1 MNIALYGGSFD
12 PPHIG
17 HVRVALKALEMLEID
32 KLIIVPAFKNPF
44 KPSVSA
50 DGMQRFQW
58 LKKIFASTPKI
69 EISSFEIDQH
79 RSVYTIETVHHYA
92 KICDKLYVIIGADNL
107 ATLDQWRDIDV
118 LRTMVTFVVA
128 SRDGIPIPNE
138 MITLP
143 VKEEVSSTDFRH
155 SFGSL
160 GLDEEIEN
168 DITTYYKEHYE
179 PTN

>member
-17 HVRVALKALEMLEID
+17 HVRVALKALEILEID

-44 KPSVSA
+44 KPSVST
-50 DGMQRFQW
+50 DGMQRLQW
-58 LKKIFASTPKI
+58 LKKIFAPTPKI

-79 RSVYTIETVHHYA
+79 RSVYTIETVRHYA
-92 KICDKLYVIIGADNL
+92 KICDKLYLIIGADNL
-107 ATLDQWRDIDV
+107 ASLHEWRDIDT
-118 LRTMVTFVVA
+118 LRMIATFVVA
-128 SRDGIPIPNE
+128 TRNGISIPND

-143 VKEEVSSTDFRH
+143 VKEEISSTDFRY
-155 SFGSL
+155 SFSSL

-168 DITTYYKEHYE
+168 DIKTYYKEHYE

>member
-17 HVRVALKALEMLEID
+17 HIRVALKALEMLEID

-44 KPSVSA
+44 KPSICA
-50 DGMQRFQW
+50 DGAQRMKW
-58 LKKIFASTPKI
+58 LKKIFASTPKV

-79 RSVYTIETVHHYA
+79 RSVYTIETVRHYA
-92 KICDKLYVIIGADNL
+92 QTYDKLYLIIGADNL
-107 ATLDQWRDIDV
+107 ATLQQWRDIDV
-118 LRTMVTFVVA
+118 LHTMVTFVIA
-128 SRDGIPIPNE
+128 SRDGIHIPNE

-143 VKEEVSSTDFRH
+143 IDEEVSSTIFRH
-155 SFGSL
+155 LFSSL
-160 GLDEEIEN
+160 GLDKEIEN